1 MGRAN
6 CQVGVATF
14 TLNAVNIGTFP
25 LGESDRIVV
34 LFSRERGLHRAV
46 AKGARKPGSKMAGK
60 SEPLTINRYLLAQ
73 GKSLD
78 IVTQC
83 ETLESFPMLRRDLER
98 LTYALYFAEL
108 SQVFGQELSEDAAN
122 YFEKLSLAIGFMADG
137 EKAPA
142 LQCLEFELLVLGML
156 GLSPELTFCVGCRE
170 TAVDRNIAAFN
181 YELGGVVCQNCLKRL
196 RKGENEHGQVP
207 MVAEVQ
213 AREGR
218 LVSVFLTPMVWRQ
231 LILAKT
237 ASQASADL
245 QNLGEAEDFA
255 SSSGGFT
262 REDGQAAT
270 RLAQA
275 LRLMLGYIEYK
286 SGRRM
291 RSLEVLSTL

>member
-1 MGRAN
+1 M
-6 CQVGVATF
+6 ATF
-14 TLNAVNIGTFP
+14 TLNAVNIGSFP
-25 LGESDRIVV
+25 LGEADRILV

-60 SEPLTINRYLLAQ
+60 SEPLSLNRYLLAQ

-83 ETLESFPMLRRDLER
+83 ETLESFPGLRRDLER

-156 GLSPELTFCVGCRE
+156 GLSPELTFCVCCRE
-170 TAVDRNIAAFN
+170 PAADQSIAAFN
-181 YELGGVVCQNCLKRL
+181 YELGGVICQNCLKRL
-196 RKGENEHGQVP
+196 RKGENEHGHGLVP
-207 MVAEVQ
+207 VVAETQV
-213 AREGR
+213 REGR
-218 LVSVFLTPMVWRQ
+218 LASVFLTPMVWRQ

-237 ASQASADL
+237 ASQTTDDL
-245 QNLGEAEDFA
+245 QNLRE
-255 SSSGGFT
+255 SGDGVRFT
-262 REDGQAAT
+262 RDDGQAT

-291 RSLEVLSTL
+291 RALEVLSTL